1 MLMIREADRDNYR
14 EVEKEWQW
22 EFVFYVLNHMGIP
35 DEELMECLPE
45 DGDYLKISTNHKISL
60 RKYMDKRDVTIVDDR
75 DGGLKIYVF
84 IGELEE
90 HILVAEWK
98 KCKFIY
104 KEDLRQINPNK
115 RVYVEVHAEVWTSFG
130 EEDE

>member
-1 MLMIREADRDNYR
+1 MILVREADRDNYR

-104 KEDLRQINPNK
+104 KEDLRQIDPNK
-115 RVYVEVHAEVWTSFG
+115 RVYVEVHADVWTSFG